1 MERLNKFCSASKI
14 SSDQDKLLRL
24 KMCEREKINENK
36 TWPIPKDKTDHRNY
50 SEIRDEIEKETRKE
64 LSIPKDCMF

>member
-1 MERLNKFCSASKI
+1 MF
-14 SSDQDKLLRL
+14 
-24 KMCEREKINENK
+24 EREKINENK

-50 SEIRDEIEKETRKE
+50 IEIRDEIEKETRKE